1 MTTGPQVL
9 PINTRI
15 IKNFDPF
22 LKRMGNSAMRKGTK
36 YLGEAVL
43 IPSCVLETFLVTL
56 ALKHLLDKISEPDPT
71 RALGAVPAL

>member
-9 PINTRI
+9 LINTRI

-43 IPSCVLETFLVTL
+43 IPSCVLETLVTL